1 MLICDEAN
9 PSAQAHFSPQA
20 ECGEWRAL
28 ELIVYKFM
36 NIRNKN
42 EFSRQVHRSFD
53 HLTGPFHQR
62 IFFPAGTI
70 SCVLKKNSAQ

>member
-9 PSAQAHFSPQA
+9 PSVQADFSPQA
-20 ECGEWRAL
+20 ESGELHAL
-28 ELIVYKFM
+28 RPIFYKLL
-36 NIRNKN
+36 NIKNKI
-42 EFSRQVHRSFD
+42 EFSRQVRLNFR
-53 HLTGPFHQR
+53 HLTGRIHQR